1 MTPLPFPRRVETG
14 RATAIA
20 HPIQGLVKYHG
31 LQDIGH
37 RIPYHDSISVATA
50 PIHTRTT
57 VAVLDQEHGGI
68 EGSLDGEPLQ
78 GRPLERV
85 ATVVNQIRR
94 LARSD
99 QPARVTSENDFP
111 TEVGLGSSAS
121 GFAALAVAAAQAY
134 GLDLTPQRLSAIAR
148 LGAGSAA
155 RSVTGWISQWNAPGP
170 HQGHEASVS
179 RVLPGGRDVPMSI
192 LAALVPCDE
201 PTEGVHR
208 QVLTSPFFQPRLD
221 YIGPMLERMR
231 IAVASGD
238 LPEVARTAEMDTLNL
253 HAVTMTT
260 DPPRI
265 AWRPPTLAVM
275 QQVRRLREEEALPC
289 WFSIDTGATVY
300 VNTDKSSKDRVKKAL
315 QDVQGVE
322 DVLELS
328 VGPAA
333 RLVGDH
339 LG

>member
-1 MTPLPFPRRVETG
+1 MTPRRFPRSVETG
-14 RATAIA
+14 RATAVA

-31 LQDIGH
+31 LRDIGH
-37 RIPYHDSISVATA
+37 RIPFHDSISVATA
-50 PIHTRTT
+50 PIRTRTT
-57 VAVLDQEHGGI
+57 VAVLDEAQADIH
-68 EGSLDGEPLQ
+68 GSLDGAPLE

-94 LARSD
+94 LARSN
-99 QPARVTSENDFP
+99 QPARITSENDFP
-111 TEVGLGSSAS
+111 SQVGLGSSAS
-121 GFAALAVAAAQAY
+121 AFAALAVAAAQAY

-155 RSVTGWISQWNAPGP
+155 RSVTGWISQWTAPGP
-170 HQGHEASVS
+170 HQGNEASVS
-179 RVLPGGRDVPMSI
+179 RVLPGGRDVPMTI

-208 QVLTSPFFQPRLD
+208 QVLTSPFFQPRID
-221 YIGPMLERMR
+221 HIGAVLERMR

-238 LPEVARTAEMDTLNL
+238 MHEVARTAEMDTLNL

-275 QQVRRLREEEALPC
+275 QEVRRLREEEDLPC

-300 VNTDKSSKDRVKKAL
+300 VNTNEPSKKRVKAAL
-315 QDVQGVE
+315 QEVTGVE

-333 RLVGDH
+333 RLVNEH